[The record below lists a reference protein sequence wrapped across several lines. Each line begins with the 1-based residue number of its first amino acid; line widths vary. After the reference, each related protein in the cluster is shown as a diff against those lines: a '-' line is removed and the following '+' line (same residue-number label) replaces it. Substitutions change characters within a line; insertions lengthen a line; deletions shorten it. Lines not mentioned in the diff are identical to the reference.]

1 MSAMMDVLQAEMKA
15 EGLELAEETAK
26 LALKAIM
33 RALPK
38 VVEASENKYY
48 EMLIPILAVVEPQI
62 MKLIEDINKAD
73 NEPEVAE

>member
-38 VVEASENKYY
+38 VVQASENKYDD
-48 EMLIPILAVVEPQI
+48 MLIPVLAVVEPQI

-73 NEPEVAE
+73 NAPEVAD